1 MIITIV
7 NVSSPESKGTWQSLE
22 VIYKDEMGRTN
33 NRNIVSFGKTAKTFV
48 DIQEYAN
55 GDVVEVTTEQ
65 TTGKDG
71 KPYNNWIAVGA
82 VGTVPKSSAPAAKSS
97 PTATAAPKAAGGG
110 GNWETPEE
118 RAKRQ
123 VFIIRQSSLST
134 AVATLAI
141 GGKPTPTGKAVI
153 ALAKEYEAYVF
164 GLDTDVANFDDFD
177 DDIPL

>member
-7 NVSSPESKGTWQSLE
+7 NVSAPESKGTWQSLE

-33 NRNIVSFGKTAKTFV
+33 NRNIVSFGKTAKTFK
-48 DIQEYAN
+48 DIQQYGN
-55 GDVVEVTTEQ
+55 GDIIEVTTEQ

-71 KPYNNWIAVGA
+71 KPYNNWIAVGEP
-82 VGTVPKSSAPAAKSS
+82 GTVPQSAAPAAPKSN
-97 PTATAAPKAAGGG
+97 PVPTAAPKAGGG

-134 AVATLAI
+134 AVGTFAI
-141 GGKPTPTGKAVI
+141 GGKPTPSAKDVI
-153 ALAKEYEAYVF
+153 NLAKQYEAYVF
-164 GLDTDVANFDDFD
+164 GLDETPSFDDFE
-177 DDIPL
+177 DDIIL

>member
-7 NVSSPESKGTWQSLE
+7 NVSAPESKGTWQSLE

-33 NRNIVSFGKTAKTFV
+33 NRNIVSFGKTAKTFK

-71 KPYNNWIAVGA
+71 KPYNNWIAVGE
-82 VGTVPKSSAPAAKSS
+82 VGTVPQSSAPANKPAAAS
-97 PTATAAPKAAGGG
+97 TAAPKAGGG

-134 AVATLAI
+134 AVGTLAI

-164 GLDTDVANFDDFD
+164 GLNTDVANFDDFD